1 MLQPQTLKAEY
12 PYGEVGNF
20 DSQDRR
26 DVIVQS
32 LWTKPI
38 TDKDKLKKILYLAA
52 LSLAYA
58 HNSGYIVHMHTD
70 AKGAVLLKNY
80 GYDKLLTTLDY
91 IPKNVP
97 IQLFAAGKYYA
108 MKAEGLVGK
117 VHIDVDVFLK
127 RPGILDC
134 FYHNKS
140 VDVICQQEEDM
151 RYIDHADKIVNMCI
165 MGYPDTTRPD
175 WYGSMNTGVIGFHNE
190 RLAEKYFGNYRKAL
204 AMYTASKFEEY
215 KKKSKCEDT
224 VLLFD
229 FILEQVTL
237 SCMSTSYNVKTLVP
251 KVNPCE
257 VADAIG
263 YQHLQGDSKWER
275 STIEK
280 VKQVLLSKDR
290 DLLKQAQAAA
300 HLVDKI

>member
-26 DVIVQS
+26 DIIVQS

-38 TDKDKLKKILYLAA
+38 TDKEKLKKILYIAA

-58 HNSGYIVHMHTD
+58 HSSGYIVHMHTD

-97 IQLFAAGKYYA
+97 TQLFAAGKYYA
-108 MKAEGLVGK
+108 MKAEGIVGK
-117 VHIDVDVFLK
+117 VHTDIDVFLK

-134 FYHNKS
+134 FYRNNS

-151 RYIDHADKIVNMCI
+151 RYTDHANKIVNMCI
-165 MGYPDTTRPD
+165 MGYPETTRPD

-190 RLAEKYFGNYRKAL
+190 QLAEKYFGNYRKAL
-204 AMYTASKFEEY
+204 AMYTTSKFEEH
-215 KKKSKCEDT
+215 KKNTKCEDT
-224 VLLFD
+224 ALLFD
-229 FILEQVTL
+229 FILEQITL
-237 SCMSTSYNVKTLVP
+237 SCMSTSYNVRTLVP

-280 VKQVLLSKDR
+280 VKQILLSKDK
-290 DLLKQAQAAA
+290 DLLKQAQTAT